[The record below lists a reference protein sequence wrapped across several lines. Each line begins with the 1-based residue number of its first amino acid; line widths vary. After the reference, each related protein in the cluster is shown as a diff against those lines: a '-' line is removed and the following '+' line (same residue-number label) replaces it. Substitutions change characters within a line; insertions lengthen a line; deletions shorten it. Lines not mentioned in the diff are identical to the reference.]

1 LFVQAPTPLAPT
13 PQQPANGLPVEA
25 VLAILQQENAIARQ
39 IWTEDIVNAGK
50 ARGLAFNETWRDD
63 AVHAG
68 PLPALFLRET
78 ARLLEREAP
87 GLRLFLGS
95 PHPINAANKF
105 TGSQAAAFERVA
117 AAGAPQFFIDGET
130 GLQTAMFADR
140 AVVEACARCHN
151 EHPESPKQDWKH
163 DDIMGATTWMYRAD
177 AVTPAQALALV
188 GALRRSIR
196 ATYERY
202 LEKAASFPKP
212 PAVGDGWPRSD
223 YQLPS
228 ADVFMRA
235 LAERSSALTMSG
247 LLAEPAPPASPPSP
261 SVHALE
267 PVADVL
273 VIRANKSTRVA
284 VEHAGVRL
292 VVARLRAGAM
302 TTVSSPPP
310 LRVHVEDVASVA
322 LEYRGKPVAA
332 QGGQGEVEVVA
343 DGEGR

>member
-1 LFVQAPTPLAPT
+1 M
-13 PQQPANGLPVEA
+13 
-25 VLAILQQENAIARQ
+25 
-39 IWTEDIVNAGK
+39 
-50 ARGLAFNETWRDD
+50 
-63 AVHAG
+63 
-68 PLPALFLRET
+68 
-78 ARLLEREAP
+78 LEREAP

-105 TGSQAAAFERVA
+105 TGDQAAAFARIAED
-117 AAGAPQFFIDGET
+117 GAPQFFVEEGT

-151 EHPESPKQDWKH
+151 EHAESPKQDWKR

-177 AVTPAQALALV
+177 AIPPAQALVLV

-196 ATYERY
+196 ATYEHY

-212 PAVGDGWPRSD
+212 PAVGEGWPKGG

-228 ADVFMRA
+228 ADVFMRR

-247 LLAEPAPPASPPSP
+247 LLAEPAPPARPSPPP
-261 SVHALE
+261 PPAPAPALE
-267 PVADVL
+267 AVPDVL

-292 VVARLRAGAM
+292 VVARLRAGAT

-310 LRVHVEDVASVA
+310 LRVHVEDTASVV
-322 LEYRGKPVAA
+322 LEYRGKPVET
-332 QGGQGEVEVVA
+332 GQGDVEVVA
-343 DGEGR
+343 EEQGR